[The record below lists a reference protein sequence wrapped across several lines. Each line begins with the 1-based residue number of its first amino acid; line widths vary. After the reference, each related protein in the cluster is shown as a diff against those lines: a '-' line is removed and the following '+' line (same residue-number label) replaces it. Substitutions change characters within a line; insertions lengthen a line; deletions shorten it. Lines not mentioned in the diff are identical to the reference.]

1 MTARRV
7 GLWALLFPVALAGQ
21 APRATV
27 PPQPPP
33 YRGFTPGLS
42 YRAFLQRARVLADG
56 DVVRCQT
63 STHTAQLMECA
74 VAIRD
79 PRDGARFYLSAHF
92 VEGMAAIVPSLHSP
106 GFGYP
111 RRSPVGGPT

>member
-7 GLWALLFPVALAGQ
+7 GLWALLIPVALAGQ

-79 PRDGARFYLSAHF
+79 PRDGALF
-92 VEGMAAIVPSLHSP
+92 
-106 GFGYP
+106 
-111 RRSPVGGPT
+111 